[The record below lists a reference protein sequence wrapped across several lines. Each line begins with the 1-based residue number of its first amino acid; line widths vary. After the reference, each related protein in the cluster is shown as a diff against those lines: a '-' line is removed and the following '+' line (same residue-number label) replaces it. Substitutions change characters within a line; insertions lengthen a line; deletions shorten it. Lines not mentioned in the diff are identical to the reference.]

1 MVGPISRN
9 VPRRRTIQLPSA
21 SSAAKAGAERV
32 PMVAAASAMQMEEAR
47 GLRRA
52 VVTVVTVVEV
62 GAVVMVVRH

>member
-1 MVGPISRN
+1 
-9 VPRRRTIQLPSA
+9 
-21 SSAAKAGAERV
+21 
-32 PMVAAASAMQMEEAR
+32 MVAAASAMQMEEAR